1 MVPELLIL
9 SFALV
14 LFFYWLRY
22 NCHAIVETASADG
35 RARQVA
41 SANNLSFPDVGEKSR
56 AEPQPEDLA
65 AMHRSLARD
74 YRVLTA
80 LLAYTTAPAH
90 RYTIE
95 QRMLM
100 LDFRVLSTWFVATHG
115 LLYTFA
121 CRSLSERSRILHYF
135 ASLLGERCAVLTR

>member
-1 MVPELLIL
+1 MVPELLVL
-9 SFALV
+9 TFALV
-14 LFFYWLRY
+14 LFLYWLRY
-22 NCHAIVETASADG
+22 NCHAIVDTATLDG

-41 SANNLSFPDVGEKSR
+41 SANNLSFPDVSEKSR
-56 AEPQPEDLA
+56 SEPPPGDLA

-80 LLAYTTAPAH
+80 LLAYTTAPVH

-100 LDFRVLSTWFVATHG
+100 LDFRVLSVWFAATHG
-115 LLYTFA
+115 LLYSFA
-121 CRSLSERSRILHYF
+121 CRSLNERARILHYF

>member
-14 LFFYWLRY
+14 LFLYWLRY
-22 NCHAIVETASADG
+22 NCHAIVETAFSDG

-41 SANNLSFPDVGEKSR
+41 SANNLIFPEVGERSR
-56 AEPQPEDLA
+56 LDPNPEDLA
-65 AMHRSLARD
+65 AMHLALARD

-80 LLAYTTAPAH
+80 LLAYTSAPVH

-100 LDFRVLSTWFVATHG
+100 MDFRVLSLWFAATHG
-115 LLYTFA
+115 LLHSFA
-121 CRSLSERSRILHYF
+121 CRSLNERARILHYF
-135 ASLLGERCAVLTR
+135 ASLLGERATVLSR